1 MLRTH
6 TKQCVKHKEVSMA
19 QGWHLSK
26 SVPATFVLAILVQTV
41 GLVWYMSSL
50 DANVTTN
57 AREIARQ
64 EIRIN
69 EVEKKAQIQAVMLG
83 RIDENIK
90 AIRDVVEQMRKFSSV
105 K

>member
-1 MLRTH
+1 
-6 TKQCVKHKEVSMA
+6 MA

-69 EVEKKAQIQAVMLG
+69 EIEKTSQIQAVMLG

-90 AIRDVVEQMRKFSSV
+90 AILDVVEQMRKFSSA

>member
-1 MLRTH
+1 
-6 TKQCVKHKEVSMA
+6 MA
-19 QGWHLSK
+19 QESWHLSK
-26 SVPATFVLAILVQTV
+26 SVPATFVLAILIQTV

-57 AREIARQ
+57 AREIARH

-69 EVEKKAQIQAVMLG
+69 EIEKTAQIQAVMLG

-90 AIRDVVEQMRKFSSV
+90 AIRDVVEQMRNFTSAK
-105 K
+105 

>member
-1 MLRTH
+1 
-6 TKQCVKHKEVSMA
+6 MA
-19 QGWHLSK
+19 EGWHLSK
-26 SVPATFVLAILVQTV
+26 SVPATFILAIVIQTV

-69 EVEKKAQIQAVMLG
+69 EIEKTAQLQAVMLG

-90 AIRDVVEQMRKFSSV
+90 AIRDAVDKMQLINSAR
-105 K
+105 

>member
-1 MLRTH
+1 
-6 TKQCVKHKEVSMA
+6 MA

-69 EVEKKAQIQAVMLG
+69 EIEEKSQIQAVTVTFPL
-83 RIDENIK
+83 
-90 AIRDVVEQMRKFSSV
+90 SH
-105 K
+105 

>member
-1 MLRTH
+1 
-6 TKQCVKHKEVSMA
+6 MA

-26 SVPATFVLAILVQTV
+26 SVPATFVLAIVVQTV

-57 AREIARQ
+57 AREIARH

-69 EVEKKAQIQAVMLG
+69 EIEKTAQLQAVMLG

-90 AIRDVVEQMRKFSSV
+90 AIRDAVDKMQVINSAR
-105 K
+105 

>member
-1 MLRTH
+1 
-6 TKQCVKHKEVSMA
+6 MA

-69 EVEKKAQIQAVMLG
+69 EVEKKAQIQAVP
-83 RIDENIK
+83 
-90 AIRDVVEQMRKFSSV
+90 SSLPH
-105 K
+105 

>member
-1 MLRTH
+1 
-6 TKQCVKHKEVSMA
+6 MA

-50 DANVTTN
+50 DANVTIN

>member
-1 MLRTH
+1 
-6 TKQCVKHKEVSMA
+6 MA

-69 EVEKKAQIQAVMLG
+69 EIEEKSQIQAVTMA
-83 RIDENIK
+83 RMDENIK
-90 AIRDVVEQMRKFSSV
+90 AIRVAVKKMSMR
-105 K
+105 

>member
-1 MLRTH
+1 
-6 TKQCVKHKEVSMA
+6 MA

-69 EVEKKAQIQAVMLG
+69 EIEEKSQIQAVTMA
-83 RIDENIK
+83 RMDENIK
-90 AIRDVVEQMRKFSSV
+90 AIRVAVEKMSMR
-105 K
+105 